1 MLLLIIP
8 SNLVAGLLLILIMM
22 LLNLTVSTGTINGL
36 MFYANIIQAQ
46 HKTFFA
52 PETARSLSF
61 LSMFITWLNLD
72 LGTEACLY
80 DGLDSYAE
88 IWLQFCFPLYVW
100 LLVTL
105 IIILSHYS
113 IYISKLNS
121 KNAVQVLATLFLLT
135 YTKLLRLVLDV
146 FSFTTITYPDGYTKA
161 VWLYDGN
168 VDYLQGKH
176 IPLFVATLL
185 LLILVSVPYTFSLIS
200 IQWILK
206 LSHYHAMCWVQ
217 RLKPF
222 FDAYTGP
229 YRINHRYWTGLLLL
243 VRTALLI
250 IFSVNLIDPTIRML
264 CITCFSFV
272 LLAWL
277 YFTGWVYESLL
288 NNCLEFVFLLNLG
301 LTSML
306 TIFNKHRVVIY
317 TSAGVSFVI
326 FIGIIFY
333 HTQRQLLLTR
343 FGAKMKKSLFN

>member
-1 MLLLIIP
+1 M
-8 SNLVAGLLLILIMM
+8 
-22 LLNLTVSTGTINGL
+22 TI
-36 MFYANIIQAQ
+36 
-46 HKTFFA
+46 
-52 PETARSLSF
+52 
-61 LSMFITWLNLD
+61 
-72 LGTEACLY
+72 
-80 DGLDSYAE
+80 
-88 IWLQFCFPLYVW
+88 
-100 LLVTL
+100 

-113 IYISKLNS
+113 IYISKLSS
-121 KNAVQVLATLFLLT
+121 KNAVQVLATLFPLT

-146 FSFTTITYPDGYTKA
+146 FSFTTITYPDGYSKA

-206 LSHYHAMCWVQ
+206 LSHHHAMCWVQ

-243 VRTALLI
+243 VRTPLLI

-272 LLAWL
+272 LLA
-277 YFTGWVYESLL
+277 
-288 NNCLEFVFLLNLG
+288 
-301 LTSML
+301 
-306 TIFNKHRVVIY
+306 
-317 TSAGVSFVI
+317 
-326 FIGIIFY
+326 
-333 HTQRQLLLTR
+333 
-343 FGAKMKKSLFN
+343 